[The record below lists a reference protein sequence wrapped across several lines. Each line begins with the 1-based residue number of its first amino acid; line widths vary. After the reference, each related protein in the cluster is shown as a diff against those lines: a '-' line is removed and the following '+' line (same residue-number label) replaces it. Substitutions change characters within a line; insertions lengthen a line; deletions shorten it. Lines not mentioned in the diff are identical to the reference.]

1 MIIYPPQLPLPLRDS
16 YSLKPVSPL
25 MRTPLNSGRSRQ
37 RRKFTSVPT
46 EPSVQWLFNDQQA
59 AFFEAW
65 FARTLEDGTRW
76 FEMPLQTPEG
86 FHNYQCRFTDIYSEL
101 ELVGVDHWRTS
112 AVLEMLKR
120 PLINPGW
127 DQFPDL
133 WFGASIIDLALNKEW
148 PEP

>member
-16 YSLKPVSPL
+16 YSLKTVSPL

-46 EPSVQWLFNDQQA
+46 EPNVQWLFNNQEA
-59 AFFEAW
+59 AFFESW
-65 FARTLEDGTRW
+65 FARALEDGSRW
-76 FEMPLQTPEG
+76 FQMTLQTAEG
-86 FHNYQCRFTDIYSEL
+86 ILDYQCRFTDIYSGP
-101 ELVGVDHWRTS
+101 ELVGVDHWRYS

-127 DQFPDL
+127 ELFPDL
-133 WFGASIIDLALNKEW
+133 WFGASIIDLALNREW
-148 PEP
+148 PEA